1 MNLENVFKKLII
13 YYLITLGVLTFVMG
27 YIDWDIPVE
36 QYPETTGMDIIYY
49 IVGFLYLINFYF
61 LYKFKS
67 IGKTL
72 FIPLIIIISII
83 PVEVNLIMTPGY
95 ENLELSI
102 AWIEGVFMG
111 MIIMSLYFTDIKDK
125 FIKT

>member
-13 YYLITLGVLTFVMG
+13 YYLITMTAVVFVMG

-36 QYPETTGMDIIYY
+36 QYPETTGMDIISY
-49 IVGFLYLINFYF
+49 IVSFLFLINFYF
-61 LYKFKS
+61 LYKFKP

-72 FIPLIIIISII
+72 FIPLIIISAII
-83 PVEVNLIMTPGY
+83 PVEVDIIMTPGY

-102 AWIEGVFMG
+102 VWIDGVFMG
-111 MIIMSLYFTDIKDK
+111 MMLMSLYFTDIKNK
-125 FIKT
+125 FM

>member
-13 YYLITLGVLTFVMG
+13 YYLIAMVVLTFVMG

-36 QYPETTGMDIIYY
+36 QYPVTTGADIISY
-49 IVGFLYLINFYF
+49 IVGFSFLINFYF
-61 LYKFKS
+61 LYKFKP

-72 FIPLIIIISII
+72 FIPLIIISAII
-83 PVEVNLIMTPGY
+83 PVEADIIMTPGY

-102 AWIEGVFMG
+102 VWIDGVFMG
-111 MIIMSLYFTDIKDK
+111 MMIMSLYFTDIKNK
-125 FIKT
+125 FV

>member
-1 MNLENVFKKLII
+1 
-13 YYLITLGVLTFVMG
+13 MG

-125 FIKT
+125 FIKK

>member
-1 MNLENVFKKLII
+1 MNLENVFKKIII